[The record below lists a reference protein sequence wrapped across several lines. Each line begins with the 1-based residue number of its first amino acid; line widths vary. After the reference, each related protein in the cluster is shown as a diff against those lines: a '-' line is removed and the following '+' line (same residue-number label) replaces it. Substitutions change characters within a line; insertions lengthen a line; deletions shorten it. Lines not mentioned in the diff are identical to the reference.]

1 MFSSLASAVSGMNA
15 SSVAMSVVG
24 DNIANVNT
32 PAFKSNASSFANV
45 MYQSL
50 EGGVG
55 GEVGSGVSFEG
66 TVPFWSQGAFE
77 STSNPTDLA
86 INGSGFFQLRHTD
99 GTVAYSRAGGF
110 TFDVNGNLVNSQ
122 GMFVQGYEIDRA
134 TGALQNIVDINAPGL
149 TILQPNA
156 TTSLSMDIN
165 LDAAA
170 ATGDQFSTSISV
182 YDSLGNALPLELT
195 FTKQAAAGTW
205 AAAASVSAAYAGTA
219 STFAIGPLPPPA
231 LAPGATQTFVFNSAG
246 AMTTPAYDA
255 ANPVTIELS
264 LDNGATSPQNITWDL
279 YDSGG
284 TTLGDIT
291 GYSSEST
298 KTFHTQDGYPTGIL
312 RKATVDEDGFVY
324 GVYSNGQ
331 VEAFYRVVLADFP
344 NYYGLS
350 NVGNNNYL
358 ETLQSGQPLLG
369 PPKTGKLG
377 SINSSSLEMSNVDL
391 ATEFVK
397 MITYQRSFQ
406 ANTRVITTSDEM
418 LTELINLKR

>member
-110 TFDVNGNLVNSQ
+110 TFDVNGNLINSQ

-149 TILQPNA
+149 TILSPQA
-156 TTSLSMDIN
+156 TSTLSMDIN
-165 LDAAA
+165 LDASA
-170 ATGDQFSTSISV
+170 ATGDQFRTSISV
-182 YDSLGNALPLELT
+182 YDSLGNALPLEIK
-195 FTKQAAAGTW
+195 FTKQALSVPAPVPLVTTW
-205 AAAASVSAAYAGTA
+205 QAEASV
-219 STFAIGPLPPPA
+219 PPA
-231 LAPGATQTFVFNSAG
+231 FAGAGSSVTIGGAATQNFVFDANG
-246 AMTTPAYDA
+246 VMTTPAADTA
-255 ANPVTIELS
+255 IALT
-264 LDNGATSPQNITWDL
+264 LDNGATTPQSITWTL

-284 TTLGDIT
+284 TSMGDIT

-391 ATEFVK
+391 ASEFVK

>member
-55 GEVGSGVSFEG
+55 GDVGSGVSFEG

-122 GMFVQGYEIDRA
+122 GMFVQGYQIDRT

-149 TILQPNA
+149 TILSPQA
-156 TTSLSMDIN
+156 SSTLSMDIN
-165 LDAAA
+165 LDASA
-170 ATGDQFSTSISV
+170 ATGDEFRTSISV
-182 YDSLGNALPLELT
+182 YDSLGNALPLEIT
-195 FTKQAAAGTW
+195 FTKQVAAGTW
-205 AAAASVSAAYAGTA
+205 QAAGAVAPAFAGVGSSVT
-219 STFAIGPLPPPA
+219 IGG
-231 LAPGATQTFVFNSAG
+231 GATQNFVFDANG
-246 AMTTPAYDA
+246 VMTTPAADTA
-255 ANPVTIELS
+255 IALVLT
-264 LDNGATSPQNITWDL
+264 NGATTPQSINWDL

-284 TTLGDIT
+284 TSLGDMT

-298 KTFHTQDGYPTGIL
+298 KTFHTQDGFPTGIL

-397 MITYQRSFQ
+397 MITFQRSFQ